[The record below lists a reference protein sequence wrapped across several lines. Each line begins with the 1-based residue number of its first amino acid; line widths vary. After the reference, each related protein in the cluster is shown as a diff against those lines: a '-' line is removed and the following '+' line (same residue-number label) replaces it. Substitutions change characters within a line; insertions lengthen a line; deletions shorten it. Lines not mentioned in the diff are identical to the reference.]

1 MNETKL
7 MNNLKNISN
16 RGDYVRTAFFSFL
29 ILTLF
34 NFAYAQ
40 HDGHTLTKAKIAHD
54 ASHRVG
60 RLVDTGKLEDVFL
73 KNMTSLEV
81 QEIPH
86 NQHTDPAFKVVV
98 KAGESQTIL
107 TFDMMGKFL
116 SNNLV
121 NQLPSTDS
129 PFDMESNELLEA
141 ALHFTMEG
149 TSSTVDLGAISKNLN
164 VASLKQQKSDDGL
177 VQPVVLL
184 TTSDSKTLQVV
195 LSQKG
200 DVVSYSLVQ

>member
-1 MNETKL
+1 MR
-7 MNNLKNISN
+7 S
-16 RGDYVRTAFFSFL
+16 AFFSFL

-73 KNMTSLEV
+73 KNMTSIEV
-81 QEIPH
+81 QDIPH
-86 NQHTDPAFKVVV
+86 NQHTDPAFKVTVN
-98 KAGESQTIL
+98 AGDSQTVLI
-107 TFDMMGKFL
+107 FDMMGKFL

-129 PFDMESNELLEA
+129 PFDLSSNELLEA
-141 ALHFTMEG
+141 ALHFAMEG
-149 TSSTVDLGAISKNLN
+149 TSSTVDLASISKNLV
-164 VASLKQQKSDDGL
+164 VATLKQQKNEEGFL
-177 VQPVVLL
+177 QPVVFL
-184 TTSDSKTLQVV
+184 TTSDSKTLQIV
-195 LSQKG
+195 LSQNG
-200 DVVSYSLVQ
+200 DVISYSLVQ

>member
-1 MNETKL
+1 M
-7 MNNLKNISN
+7 
-16 RGDYVRTAFFSFL
+16 RTAFFSFL

-40 HDGHTLTKAKIAHD
+40 HDHALTNAKIAHD

-81 QEIPH
+81 KAIPH
-86 NQHTDPAFKVVV
+86 NQHTDPAFNVIVN
-98 KAGESQTIL
+98 AGDSQTIL

-116 SNNLV
+116 SNKLV

-129 PFDMESNELLEA
+129 PFELESNELIEA
-141 ALHFTMEG
+141 ALHFVMEG
-149 TSSTVDLGAISKNLN
+149 TSSTVDLGAISKNLSL
-164 VASLKQQKSDDGL
+164 ATLKQQKNDDGI
-177 VQPVVLL
+177 QPIVLL
-184 TTSDSKTLQVV
+184 TTSDAKTLQVV
-195 LSQKG
+195 LSPKG